1 MLYTWSAPVLQSKYA
16 RPRLR
21 EGSFEVNSAGVN
33 PGYCWH
39 KQFTAVETKLSG
51 KKILIIDDDVAL
63 VASLSAGLGDE
74 GFAVVSV
81 NSGEEA
87 LDSFRRES
95 PDLVI
100 LDLMLPGLDG
110 MTVCR
115 MLRRSS
121 PVPVIMLTAKNDDV
135 DKIVGLEVGA
145 DDYVTKPFS
154 FRELLAR
161 VKSALRRPEMDGYDV
176 SEKPDVSSIGSL
188 TIDFSRREVRAEG
201 RLVVLPL
208 KEYELLGVMARK
220 PGRVFERDDLLCRIW
235 GDDFY
240 GEEKTLDVHIRRLRA
255 KIEPD
260 PANPVY
266 LLTVRGVGYK
276 LAEV

>member
-1 MLYTWSAPVLQSKYA
+1 
-16 RPRLR
+16 
-21 EGSFEVNSAGVN
+21 
-33 PGYCWH
+33 
-39 KQFTAVETKLSG
+39 LSE
-51 KKILIIDDDVAL
+51 KKILIVDDDVAL
-63 VASLSAGLGDE
+63 VASLSAGLNDE

-81 NSGEEA
+81 NSGAVA
-87 LDSFRRES
+87 LVSLKRES

-100 LDLMLPGLDG
+100 LDLMLPVLDG
-110 MTVCR
+110 IAVCR
-115 MLRRSS
+115 MIRRSS
-121 PVPVIMLTAKNDDV
+121 PVPVIMLTAKKDDV

-161 VKSALRRPEMDGYDV
+161 VKSALRRPEMDGYEG
-176 SEKPDVSSIGSL
+176 SEKPDVASVGSL
-188 TIDFSRREVRAEG
+188 TVDFSRREVRVEG
-201 RLVVLPL
+201 KLVVLPL

-220 PGRVFERDDLLCRIW
+220 PGRVFERDDLISRVW

-260 PANPVY
+260 PANPTY
-266 LLTVRGVGYK
+266 LVTVRGVGYK
-276 LAEV
+276 MAEV